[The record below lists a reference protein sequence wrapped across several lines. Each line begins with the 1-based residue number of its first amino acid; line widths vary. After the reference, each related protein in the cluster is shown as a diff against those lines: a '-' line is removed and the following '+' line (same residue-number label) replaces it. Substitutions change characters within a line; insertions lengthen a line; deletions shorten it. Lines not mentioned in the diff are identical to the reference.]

1 VHDSSSASFIGALRG
16 GDLAALERFAQR
28 YRPWLALL
36 AQLQANGR
44 LQEKFDPSD
53 LVQQTLLEACRDLPK
68 FQGST
73 EAELRAWLRQILAHV
88 LAHEIRRYQGAG
100 QRDVDLEVSLDQ
112 DLARSSMKLNEILA
126 NSGSSPSQRAAQ
138 NELELRLAE
147 VLARLPEEHREV
159 IILRNMEGLPHEEV
173 ARRMGRSVGAV
184 RMLWLRALAG
194 LRAAMT
200 E

>member
-1 VHDSSSASFIGALRG
+1 VDDPSSASFIGALRG
-16 GDLAALERFAQR
+16 RDPAALEHFAQR

-88 LAHEIRRYQGAG
+88 LAHEIRRYQGAQ

-126 NSGSSPSQRAAQ
+126 NSGSSPSQRAARQ
-138 NELELRLAE
+138 HCR
-147 VLARLPEEHREV
+147 
-159 IILRNMEGLPHEEV
+159 GQY
-173 ARRMGRSVGAV
+173 GQQ
-184 RMLWLRALAG
+184 
-194 LRAAMT
+194 
-200 E
+200 